1 MIFDLDLWPLTTWTY
16 EGFHINKP
24 SLALIRLQLFKWGHF
39 HIFSLSYNLTS
50 DDLWPWYKTF
60 DHINKWGFPCCM
72 YDPTLVEIHQS
83 MWKLEPNVNP
93 FSKQTTTTTDKMLNI
108 TDSTFFNSS
117 VDTVNTSN
125 PFSILS
131 SLDDNSLSDV
141 DLSSTNPLS
150 TSSPVKVSSCT
161 NLTSRNPVATPVVP
175 PTRLK
180 KSTDGWKVV
189 SKNDKHR
196 GQYDNLSSKNTSTIT
211 PCINVPTFSNKDQP
225 ASKHQNGTAS
235 TISLKPPRSNM
246 KTSGSRLDISVI
258 NCFSA
263 KGKVAVLE
271 AFIHE
276 QHSDILSGTDSWLND
291 SIASTEIFP
300 DHICKSSRKDRNLNG
315 GGVFITVNKK
325 RSFASGNWIHLVP
338 GFFEE
343 PDHLDWKFLQ
353 ASNGKTKIET
363 KLNKDQKYRHVTL
376 HHSWWRF

>member
-1 MIFDLDLWPLTTWTY
+1 M
-16 EGFHINKP
+16 
-24 SLALIRLQLFKWGHF
+24 
-39 HIFSLSYNLTS
+39 
-50 DDLWPWYKTF
+50 
-60 DHINKWGFPCCM
+60 
-72 YDPTLVEIHQS
+72 
-83 MWKLEPNVNP
+83 
-93 FSKQTTTTTDKMLNI
+93 
-108 TDSTFFNSS
+108 
-117 VDTVNTSN
+117 
-125 PFSILS
+125 
-131 SLDDNSLSDV
+131 
-141 DLSSTNPLS
+141 DLSSTNPVS

-161 NLTSRNPVATPVVP
+161 NLASRNPVATPVGP

-196 GQYDNLSSKNTSTIT
+196 GQYDNLSSKNSSTIT

-235 TISLKPPRSNM
+235 TISLKPPRSKI

-300 DHICKSSRKDRNLNG
+300 DHICKSSVRIETLMVAESLSLSTRKDLSHQGRSQPYSPGWAGVPLSSFFPQTLINSTNFSSNFTYFLPHFGLPG
-315 GGVFITVNKK
+315 GRLAHPG
-325 RSFASGNWIHLVP
+325 RSWLRHCFASGNWIHLVP

-353 ASNGKTKIET
+353 ASNGKTLPLIPSLVKVKQRSKVPSSHPTSFLVAILT
-363 KLNKDQKYRHVTL
+363 SLGCFGKMVNCSSQRH
-376 HHSWWRF
+376 WRSARESN